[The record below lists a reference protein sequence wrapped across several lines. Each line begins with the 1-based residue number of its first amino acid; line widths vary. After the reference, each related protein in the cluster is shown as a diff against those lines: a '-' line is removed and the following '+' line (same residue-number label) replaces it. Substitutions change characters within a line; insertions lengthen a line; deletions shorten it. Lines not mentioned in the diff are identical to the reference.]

1 MGKSKKRVVRV
12 KHIKK
17 AKKHKRIKLK
27 KGKHL
32 KTSRVKIHKI
42 KKSKK
47 HRKFA
52 APGHQHKHA
61 KHARHAKHAKAARH
75 IKSSGQPKSAKR
87 AKVSD
92 SFYSGA
98 VDRIIEKKEKE
109 HKSKGAGFFSSIF
122 GAGKV
127 PKKSRKER
135 IKHAKQ
141 AAAEHKAGAKH
152 RVAAKHTHAKSVKHA
167 KHAGKSSVHKKGNK
181 NENKKAK
188 KAELAKLRAEKKAR
202 IRAERAARRQAK
214 IKAREEKRKQKLA
227 QKTAKKE
234 AKARIIAEKK
244 SAKRKT
250 ESSRLSRAI
259 ELVRPKQVTADL
271 KSKERISADN
281 LKKVKEEL
289 DRIRKEVSKVIVGQ
303 EVAVDGMIR
312 ALLCNGHLLV
322 EAVPG
327 TAKTLLIRT
336 LAVTLGCKFSRIQFT
351 VDLLPS
357 DITGI
362 VSYEKSKGF
371 YTIKGPVFA
380 NLVIADEIN
389 RAPPKTQSA
398 LLEAMQEHQATI
410 GKKTYSIEEPFFVM
424 ATQNPIESSGTYQ
437 LPEAQIDRFL
447 FKLTMTYPKPTDEQ
461 RILYQNISLNKFD
474 DFRLKAVITPK
485 RIIEMQKLTKKIYIS
500 DEVEKYI
507 LRIVDST
514 RNPRNYGLKHGHYIE
529 YGGSPRASIYLFI
542 AAKAQAI
549 MEGDGYVRPQHVKKI
564 AHDVLRHRILLN
576 YEGEA
581 ENIKT
586 DEIIDDILAKVR
598 VP

>member
-17 AKKHKRIKLK
+17 AKKHKHIKLK

-47 HRKFA
+47 HRKVA
-52 APGHQHKHA
+52 APGHLHKHV
-61 KHARHAKHAKAARH
+61 KHTRHVKYAKAARH
-75 IKSSGQPKSAKR
+75 IKSSGQPKPAKR
-87 AKVSD
+87 AKASD

-98 VDRIIEKKEKE
+98 VDKVIGQKEKE
-109 HKSKGAGFFSSIF
+109 HKSKSAGFFSSIF

-127 PKKSRKER
+127 PRQSKKER
-135 IKHAKQ
+135 IRHAKHA
-141 AAAEHKAGAKH
+141 AAKHKAGAKH
-152 RVAAKHTHAKSVKHA
+152 KAAAKHIHIKHI
-167 KHAGKSSVHKKGNK
+167 KHLKHIARPPAPKKD
-181 NENKKAK
+181 NKKNKKSK
-188 KAELAKLRAEKKAR
+188 KAELAKLRAEKKAK
-202 IRAERAARRQAK
+202 IRAEREARRQAK

-234 AKARIIAEKK
+234 ARLRIITEKK
-244 SAKRKT
+244 FAKKKT

-259 ELVRPKQVTADL
+259 EIIRPKQVTADL

-289 DRIRKEVSKVIVGQ
+289 DRIRKEISKVIVGQ

-327 TAKTLLIRT
+327 TAKTLLIRA
-336 LAVTLGCKFSRIQFT
+336 LAVALGCKFSRIQFT

-410 GKKTYSIEEPFFVM
+410 GKQTFRIEEPFFVM

-447 FKLTMTYPKPTDEQ
+447 FKLTMSYPKPTDEQ

-474 DFRLKAVITPK
+474 DFKLKAVITPK
-485 RIIEMQKLTKKIYIS
+485 RIIEMQKLTKKIYVS

-529 YGGSPRASIYLFI
+529 YGGSPRASICLFI

-549 MEGDGYVRPQHVKKI
+549 MEGDGYVRPQHIKKI

-586 DEIIDDILAKVR
+586 DEIIDDILAKVK